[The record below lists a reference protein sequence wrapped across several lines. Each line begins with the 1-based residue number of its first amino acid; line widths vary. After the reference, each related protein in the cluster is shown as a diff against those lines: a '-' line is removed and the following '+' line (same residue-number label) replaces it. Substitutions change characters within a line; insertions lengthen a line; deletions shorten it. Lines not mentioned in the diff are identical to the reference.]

1 MLRRLFGPF
10 PGPLLVFLLY
20 WIACPPKAASTGCL
34 KLSLS
39 ASSLPHLPFQLPAG
53 MHVTSPFCLGKSG
66 CGNTAVG
73 TLPCST
79 NAFGIIAIIAS
90 QAPFSPSIFLPLSP
104 YFPVPL
110 CSLHIPLSYKQVYPL
125 FLPILPSGCNKQ
137 PLFTYSARSPSL
149 IPCRTPH
156 IQYATPK
163 SLQYPLMSLNSRRLT
178 CHSAFPAVLHL
189 ASSLANLK
197 SPSRSPTS

>member
-110 CSLHIPLSYKQVYPL
+110 CSLHIPLSYK
-125 FLPILPSGCNKQ
+125 FIHCFFPS
-137 PLFTYSARSPSL
+137 Y
-149 IPCRTPH
+149 
-156 IQYATPK
+156 
-163 SLQYPLMSLNSRRLT
+163 LQGAINSR
-178 CHSAFPAVLHL
+178 F
-189 ASSLANLK
+189 
-197 SPSRSPTS
+197 SPTQLAHLLLYHAVPPISNMPPPSHSNIHSCLSTLAASHATLLSPRCCILQARWQT